1 MTSDQLIVLLLL
13 LVKLVTRVQ
22 LHAAF
27 STHMLPCHGYPRV
40 AFVGSLH
47 AAAAEGKGCLY

>member
-1 MTSDQLIVLLLL
+1 VTSDQLIVLLLL